1 MDGTVVVGSPF
12 EKATTTKPELA
23 DNSTRPLA
31 TRRPHSETPATTS
44 SFYEQAFMA
53 KQWRP
58 ADDDFDDWS
67 EGSSDDNSDE
77 PDDRFADGSGDEYD
91 ADLHDETLTVECSKC
106 GCDMYEDAEQCP
118 LCGEWRATRDTS
130 VWARR
135 PGWFILG
142 GLVGIIAVVLNL
154 LYFAFLGFNSL

>member
-1 MDGTVVVGSPF
+1 
-12 EKATTTKPELA
+12 
-23 DNSTRPLA
+23 
-31 TRRPHSETPATTS
+31 
-44 SFYEQAFMA
+44 MA

-58 ADDDFDDWS
+58 ADDDSDDWS
-67 EGSSDDNSDE
+67 EGSSDDSF
-77 PDDRFADGSGDEYD
+77 DDGYRDEYD
-91 ADLHDETLTVECSKC
+91 EDPDDSTPTIECFKC
-106 GCDMYEDAEQCP
+106 GCDMYEDADRCP

-142 GLVGIIAVVLNL
+142 GLIGIIAVVLNL